1 MLKYSYNSEKNG
13 GVFLY
18 MDYQLKE
25 RFGEFFLQRNFKIIY
40 ESTSISFQ
48 ELVSYEEFLELSIKF
63 NNGVN
68 QYNCITSNIIH
79 GLYRYIWV
87 DDAQTKAVIIAFD
100 EKDVIQGLYLKPF
113 ETFPKSD
120 QIRTINTYRMP
131 ITDEWFVFW
140 GGTNEFVN
148 YHYPFEQQIYAYDL
162 VKMVNHQAYKD
173 SPLKNE
179 NYFAFGAEV
188 VAPADGT
195 VFKVKNSIVDNVPGE
210 KDETN
215 ILGNYCIIVHENNEY
230 SMIDHFKKDSIC
242 VNVGDS
248 IKTGQLLGFCGNSGY
263 SSEPHIH
270 FQVMNHADFTQAKSL
285 RIQFVDG
292 IEPVQGDILR
302 PCLTEYN

>member
-1 MLKYSYNSEKNG
+1 MN
-13 GVFLY
+13 
-18 MDYQLKE
+18 YQLKE

-40 ESTSISFQ
+40 ENTSISFQ
-48 ELVSYEEFLELSIKF
+48 ELVSFEQFLELSSKF
-63 NNGVN
+63 NNGVS
-68 QYNCITSNIIH
+68 QYTCIASNIIC

-87 DDAQTKAVIIAFD
+87 DDAQTKAVILVFD
-100 EKDVIQGLYLKPF
+100 DKDVIQGLYLKPF
-113 ETFPKSD
+113 ETCPMSN
-120 QIRTINTYRMP
+120 QIRTKNKYMMP
-131 ITDEWFVFW
+131 ITDEWFVIW

-148 YHYPFEQQIYAYDL
+148 YHYPFEQQRYAYNL
-162 VKMVNHQAYKD
+162 VKMVNHQTYKD
-173 SPLKNE
+173 APLKNE

-195 VFKVKNSIVDNVPGE
+195 VLKVMDSIIDNVPGE

-230 SMIDHFKKDSIC
+230 SMIAHFKKDSIC

-248 IKTGQLLGFCGNSGY
+248 VKTGQLLGFCGNSGY

-285 RIQFVDG
+285 RINFYNGLD
-292 IEPVQGDILR
+292 PVQRGFWKACSERFPGWQND
-302 PCLTEYN
+302 YK